1 MICGVISTWTV
12 FMCEMRELDF
22 VIRGRGE
29 VRGFT
34 FTRIAMSP
42 YAYVYK
48 QVDDETGDVLYEVF
62 RRVENRQ
69 FGCVS
74 YPKSNGF
81 GDSIYMGKV
90 CSSIRRAMSYF
101 GELNDYCSKNGV

>member
-1 MICGVISTWTV
+1 MSCGRTFTWTV
-12 FMCEMRELDF
+12 FMFDMRELES
-22 VIRGRGE
+22 VIKGRGE

-34 FTRIAMSP
+34 FTQVAMSP

-48 QVDDETGDVLYEVF
+48 QKDDETGDVLYEVF

-69 FGCVS
+69 FDCVS
-74 YPKSNGF
+74 YPKSGGF

-90 CSSIRRAMSYF
+90 CSSVRRAMAYF
-101 GELNDYCSKNGV
+101 GELNDYCSKNCV

>member
-1 MICGVISTWTV
+1 MK
-12 FMCEMRELDF
+12 ELDS
-22 VIRGRGE
+22 VIKGRGE

-34 FTRIAMSP
+34 FTQVARSP

-48 QVDDETGDVLYEVF
+48 QEYDETGEVLYEVF
-62 RRVENRQ
+62 RRVENNQ
-69 FGCVS
+69 FSCVS
-74 YPKSNGF
+74 YPKSSGF

-101 GELNDYCSKNGV
+101 GELNEYCSKILKD